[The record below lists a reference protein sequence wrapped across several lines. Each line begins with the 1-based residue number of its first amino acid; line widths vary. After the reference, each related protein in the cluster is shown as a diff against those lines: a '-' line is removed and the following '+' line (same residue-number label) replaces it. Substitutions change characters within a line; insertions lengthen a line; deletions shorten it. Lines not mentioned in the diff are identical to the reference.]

1 MFRLLALAATTAA
14 RPENATAYF
23 AAANALWPPASAAGR
38 CLATQ
43 RREGWTTKPR
53 GSNFKTLGTEGVG
66 HHWLEGLPR
75 RYCGGGGKL
84 KTLRRPVLLC
94 PVPLTVRGSCY

>member
-53 GSNFKTLGTEGVG
+53 GCVPRTVNGTGQ
-66 HHWLEGLPR
+66 
-75 RYCGGGGKL
+75 
-84 KTLRRPVLLC
+84 LL
-94 PVPLTVRGSCY
+94 LF